1 MPYKWPVRNLLV
13 SYVTGPPEGTASLEP
28 MNDHEDIFVITLC
41 IDSLLSLVRGTN
53 ILDWVLHMM
62 LVFEGC
68 VLLGNQELG

>member
-13 SYVTGPPEGTASLEP
+13 SYVTGPPEDTASLEP
-28 MNDHEDIFVITLC
+28 MNDHEDMFVIILC
-41 IDSLLSLVRGTN
+41 TDFLLSLVRGTN

-68 VLLGNQELG
+68 VLLGKQELG